1 MRRNVTGRP
10 HRRPI
15 AIFLATK
22 PPLAALTW
30 ACRAVGQQAFKAVRS
45 RSLEKIA
52 GLAVTLT
59 DVASYAGFPYA
70 SDDVHA
76 TAARLLPVARALRR
90 TIGYSP
96 SGCALPIG
104 TEAKSS
110 LVAGSLGP
118 NYRTAAP

>member
-1 MRRNVTGRP
+1 M
-10 HRRPI
+10 
-15 AIFLATK
+15 
-22 PPLAALTW
+22 
-30 ACRAVGQQAFKAVRS
+30 CRAVGQRAFKAVR
-45 RSLEKIA
+45 RATVRKNA
-52 GLAVTLT
+52 YVAVTLT
-59 DVASYAGFPYA
+59 NIAFYAGFPYA
-70 SDDVHA
+70 SADLRA